1 MSKTIS
7 KKLVAIF
14 APIAVA
20 LSALSISL
28 VFAHQGKAN
37 ASGILMV
44 RKNFVAGNFHSSTYR
59 AADGS
64 FAAYCT
70 LLDPYWGPGANGA
83 PNQVYTDR
91 FPSSSLR
98 YHTKGGARGVFTGP
112 AIQQIGYLV
121 SAFGMN
127 PDDNDPLRGLAI
139 KQTIANLTG
148 IPWYGGDYG
157 PMYNSLVASMTEN
170 ARIWGNQKLIV
181 NDPVYNWEGG
191 KDKGKVGQKMSIT
204 NLGVSNAQKNMWWGF
219 RTGMSTVQPTL
230 TIIAS
235 GDIAINAPGNPKK
248 WVIPYNEHF
257 DPNAGIGLI
266 RTGTGPWN
274 IDIIVDGIPNN
285 IMYRQTTNARY
296 KGVGY
301 QELVSGGLQQL
312 KLSNRG
318 KTDTPK
324 KDVSLEFSSDISSKV
339 IEPGTPFHDTGHV
352 KAKSNDPAVP
362 ATWPQREFNWRDS
375 DGNPHTSK
383 EPVPFRIK
391 FHLWGPS
398 QTPIKEGE
406 NPGLNRIFQFVSQ
419 HPVTHPTPFFVAG

>member
-14 APIAVA
+14 AVIAVA
-20 LSALSISL
+20 FSALSISL
-28 VFAHQGKAN
+28 VFAHQDKAN

-59 AADGS
+59 SADGS
-64 FAAYCT
+64 FAAYCSI
-70 LLDPYWGPGANGA
+70 LDPYWGPGANGA

-98 YHTKGGARGVFTGP
+98 YHTARGARGVISGP
-112 AIQQIGYLV
+112 VIQQIGYLI
-121 SAFGMN
+121 STFGIN
-127 PDDNDPLRGLAI
+127 PPDNDPLRGLAI
-139 KQTIANLTG
+139 KQSIANLAG
-148 IPWYGGDYG
+148 IPWYGGNYG
-157 PMYNSLVASMTEN
+157 AVYNSMVDSMVGN
-170 ARIWGNQKLIV
+170 ARIWGNQKLII

-191 KDKGKVGQKMSIT
+191 KDKGKLGQKMSIT
-204 NLGVSNAQKNMWWGF
+204 NLGISNAQKNMWWGF
-219 RTGMSTVQPTL
+219 HTGASTVQPTL

-274 IDIIVDGIPNN
+274 IDIVADGVPNN
-285 IMYRQTTNARY
+285 IMYRQVTNARY

-301 QELVSGGLQQL
+301 QELISGGLQQL
-312 KLSNRG
+312 KLSAKNE
-318 KTDTPK
+318 TPPPQ
-324 KDVSLEFSSDISSKV
+324 DVSLEFSSDISSKV

-375 DGNPHTSK
+375 DGKSHTSK

-398 QTPIKEGE
+398 QTPIEEGA
-406 NPGLNRIFQFVSQ
+406 NPGLNRL
-419 HPVTHPTPFFVAG
+419 PPRRDNTPGVAVFS